1 MKRTRLMGTKCV
13 ALCIE
18 ESLSASCRPLILT
31 VHSVYERRHWYGNNV
46 PYRTRCYGGVWPA
59 II

>member
-18 ESLSASCRPLILT
+18 ESLSALPLILT
-31 VHSVYERRHWYGNNV
+31 VHSVYERRHWYANNV
-46 PYRTRCYGGVWPA
+46 PYRTRCYGGFWPA
-59 II
+59 M